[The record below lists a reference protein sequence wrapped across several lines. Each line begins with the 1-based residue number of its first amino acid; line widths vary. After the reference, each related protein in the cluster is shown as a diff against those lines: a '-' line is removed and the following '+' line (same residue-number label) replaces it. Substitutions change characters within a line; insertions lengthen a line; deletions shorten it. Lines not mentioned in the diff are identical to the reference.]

1 MSPSSSSCR
10 AAILR
15 KILRMILPLRVLGS
29 PGAQWIL
36 SGAANAPICKKK
48 RHYKSCEDEV
58 YCILCLNHAHLLST
72 TGKNTGLFLFINQP
86 ETHSIRLNSIS
97 PHC

>member
-1 MSPSSSSCR
+1 VDLVRSCKCPN
-10 AAILR
+10 L
-15 KILRMILPLRVLGS
+15 
-29 PGAQWIL
+29 Q
-36 SGAANAPICKKK
+36 KKK

-72 TGKNTGLFLFINQP
+72 TGKNTGFFLFINQP